1 MSIIGSIVKRGIQ
14 ISNSVKFP
22 KGSPFQQQQN
32 TLRKLLEKARETKFG
47 KAYKFD
53 QILDAFDRDGSEFY
67 SAYKKNVPIFTYNEM
82 AKLWWNRNLK
92 GEEDVAW
99 PGKIKYFALSSGTSE
114 ASTKHIPITRD
125 LIRANQKT
133 SVRQILTLAYYKDL
147 PTDVFTTGVLMLGG
161 STKLNNHGTYYD
173 GDLSG
178 IQASRIPTWFTN
190 YYKPGKRISKI
201 SNWAEKLEEIT
212 LKAKDWNIGVIAGS
226 PAWNLILIEKI
237 IKHYN
242 VKTIHDIWPNLTIF
256 CFGGVSLEPYRK
268 GFEAVVARPLL
279 YLETYL
285 ASEGF
290 IAYQAEPNRD
300 MKLVL
305 DNGLFLEFIPF
316 NEENFTPDGD
326 LVEKPKTYMVNQVQE
341 GVDYAL
347 LMSTVA
353 GAWRYMIGDVVR
365 FSNVQKAEIK
375 IVGRTK
381 HYISLCGEHLSMEN
395 MDHGL
400 SKVQE
405 EMNITIKE
413 YAVAGSNNGGNSEFT
428 HHWYV
433 GSDDTFD
440 KEKALTLLDKEL
452 GVLNDDYAIERQ
464 GPLKHLK
471 ITVLPSAEFY
481 RFMKEKL
488 GKEGGQNKFPRVLK
502 KVQLELWNSFL
513 KENGLEKEVT
523 E

>member
-1 MSIIGSIVKRGIQ
+1 MSIIGSIVKKGIQ
-14 ISNSVKFP
+14 LGNKVKLP
-22 KGSPFQQQQN
+22 KGTPFLQQQN
-32 TLRKLLEKARETKFG
+32 TLRKLLEKAQDTQFG
-47 KAYKFD
+47 KQFGFNHILNAYE
-53 QILDAFDRDGSEFY
+53 RDGAEFY
-67 SAYKKNVPIFTYNEM
+67 YHFKKNVPIFSYNEM
-82 AKLWWNRNLK
+82 AKNWWHKNLE
-92 GEEDVAW
+92 GQSDVAW
-99 PGKIKYFALSSGTSE
+99 PGLIKYFALSSGTSE

-125 LIRANQKT
+125 LIRSNQKI
-133 SVRQILTLAYYKDL
+133 SVRQILTLAHYKDL

-178 IQASRIPTWFTN
+178 IQTRKIPTWFTN
-190 YYKPGKRISKI
+190 YYKPGARISKI
-201 SNWAEKLEEIT
+201 SNWSEKLEEIT

-242 VKTIHDIWPNLTIF
+242 LKNIHEIWPNLTIF
-256 CFGGVSLEPYRK
+256 CYGGVSIEPYKK
-268 GFEAVVARPLL
+268 GFEAVVGKPLI

-290 IAYQAEPNRD
+290 IAYQAEPDRD
-300 MKLVL
+300 MRLAL

-316 NEENFTPDGD
+316 NDENFTQDGE
-326 LVEKPKTYMVNQVQE
+326 LVANPQTYMVNQVQE

-347 LMSTVA
+347 LMSTNA

-365 FSNVQKAEIK
+365 FSNVAKAEIK

-381 HYISLCGEHLSMEN
+381 HYISMCGEHLSIDN
-395 MDHGL
+395 MDHAL
-400 SKVQE
+400 TKVQE
-405 EMNITIKE
+405 QMNITIRE
-413 YAVAGSNNGGNSEFT
+413 YAVAGSNNNGNSEFT

-433 GSDDTFD
+433 GSDNTFD
-440 KEKALTLLDKEL
+440 TDKALDLLDKEL
-452 GVLNDDYAIERQ
+452 SVLNDDYAIERK
-464 GPLKHLK
+464 GPLKYLK
-471 ITVLPSAEFY
+471 ITVLPTAEFY

-502 KVQLELWNSFL
+502 KTQLELWNNFL
-513 KENGLEKEVT
+513 KENGLAAEVT